1 MENMDSVMKEF
12 DEVGE
17 QILNG
22 DYDDSQEI
30 VARYKALKKQLED
43 AGVKILDGINF
54 DNLIL

>member
-12 DEVGE
+12 DEVSE

-22 DYDDSQEI
+22 DYDDTQEI
-30 VARYKALKKQLED
+30 VARYKAFKKRLED
-43 AGVKILDGINF
+43 AGVKILDGINL

>member
-12 DEVGE
+12 DEVSE

-22 DYDDSQEI
+22 DYDDTQEI
-30 VARYKALKKQLED
+30 VARYKTLKKRLED

>member
-1 MENMDSVMKEF
+1 MGNMDSVMKEF